1 MILLFVFGPHT
12 YMHENR
18 LSCKQVS
25 MCILTHK
32 RINDKRT
39 TNWIYKCVCVGG
51 GGMTISKSKSANDN
65 FFFEWSEFSTVR
77 EKVENNSEIPIS
89 SQSKQQLSRTQTSSL
104 AWWLN
109 SLILELEG

>member
-1 MILLFVFGPHT
+1 
-12 YMHENR
+12 
-18 LSCKQVS
+18 
-25 MCILTHK
+25 
-32 RINDKRT
+32 
-39 TNWIYKCVCVGG
+39 VGG

-104 AWWLN
+104 AW
-109 SLILELEG
+109 